1 MSQSD
6 LGDVTFVL
14 PRSDPNAWQIA
25 GDLAYDLGQ
34 TANPAIANLGMAFAD
49 EQISQLHSDNS
60 LVVIGKAST
69 LPFMSEVNDLLPAP
83 FDLAKDTAEETNMQI
98 VYRIPPGVSVGYL
111 ELMSSPY
118 NSQKAML
125 VVSGNDDAGVSKA
138 AAALLLSD
146 LRSQLAGLFAV
157 TNGTQVATRST
168 NSIYSVVGTVVPG
181 VEPVVATPISGGI
194 VSQPQ
199 SPLYARPTW
208 LIPLIGVSVVGIVLL
223 MIIVSIS
230 AYSRNR
236 ARAKVGQDTKQDRSN
251 GNK

>member
-1 MSQSD
+1 
-6 LGDVTFVL
+6 
-14 PRSDPNAWQIA
+14 
-25 GDLAYDLGQ
+25 
-34 TANPAIANLGMAFAD
+34 
-49 EQISQLHSDNS
+49 
-60 LVVIGKAST
+60 
-69 LPFMSEVNDLLPAP
+69 MSEVNDLLPAP
-83 FDLAKDTAEETNMQI
+83 FDLTKDTAEETNMQI

-181 VEPVVATPISGGI
+181 VEPVVVTPISGL
-194 VSQPQ
+194 VQPT
-199 SPLYARPTW
+199 PVYTRPTW